1 MQMLRNLTLTGKQIV
16 VLSVMAFITLLI
28 GLFGVQSVR
37 TGEHLAHLASR
48 QEHIALKAETANR
61 LITAVV
67 MDSRGIYMSATKP
80 EMERF
85 AAPLLVNIGK
95 LEETVKDWRSLTVG
109 SEQAEFDKVSALIAD
124 FAKFRRELVRL
135 AREVGLPE
143 ARSFGDNDANRQ
155 NRQALNA
162 EIDRLTAKADA
173 AGDQQSAALET
184 YFAERVVIFI
194 VLIVLAITLGFT
206 VGLLMVRRQIISP
219 LKQLTDR
226 MVAMGDGTLD
236 QQIHDGGRRD
246 EIGAMLRSIE
256 GFRLGLLRSQEL
268 ARQQREAAEAEERRR
283 LTTDRATHSFTGTI
297 DAILVNLGK
306 ASDRANDIARTMRD
320 YADQTAQQSQLVAGT
335 ARQASANVQTV
346 ATAAEELSASIAEIG
361 RQVEQSATT
370 AERAVHEA
378 QRTDAIVQN
387 LVQSAHHIGEV
398 VTIINQIAGQ
408 TNLLAL
414 NATIEA
420 ARAGDAGKGFAVVA
434 SEVKAL
440 ANQTAR
446 ATEDIS
452 QQVTQIRQASD
463 EAAKAIHGIGEI
475 IAEVSSIA
483 GAIASAVE
491 EQGAATSEIAR
502 NVQEAARGS
511 ELMTNTI
518 GTMAKAALETGS
530 AAEMMLE
537 SAGELRVASQN
548 IEESVVTYVQEVKQ
562 AA

>member
-1 MQMLRNLTLTGKQIV
+1 MQMFRNLTLTGKQV
-16 VLSVMAFITLLI
+16 LVLSVMALITLLI

-37 TGEHLAHLASR
+37 TGEHLASLASR
-48 QEHIALKAETANR
+48 YQQIALKAESANR

-67 MDSRGIYMSATKP
+67 MDSRGIYMSATP
-80 EMERF
+80 TEMERF
-85 AAPLLVNIGK
+85 AAPLLSNLVK
-95 LEETVKDWRSLTVG
+95 LEQTVG
-109 SEQAEFDKVSALIAD
+109 EWRDLIDPAERADFNKVSVLIAD
-124 FAKFRRELVRL
+124 YAKFRRELVRL
-135 AREVGLPE
+135 GREVAIPE
-143 ARSFGDNDANRQ
+143 ARAFGDNDANRQ

-162 EIDRLTAKADA
+162 EIDRLSAKGEADGHRKLA
-173 AGDQQSAALET
+173 ELEEYFAQRIVIFAALI
-184 YFAERVVIFI
+184 A
-194 VLIVLAITLGFT
+194 LAIGAGFT

-219 LKQLTDR
+219 LKALTDR
-226 MVAMGDGTLD
+226 MGAMSDGTLD
-236 QQIHDGGRRD
+236 QPIEDGGRRD

-256 GFRLGLLRSQEL
+256 GFRVGLLRSQEL

-283 LTTDRATHSFTGTI
+283 QTTDRATHSFTGNI

-306 ASDRANDIARTMRD
+306 ASERANGIARTMRD
-320 YADQTAQQSQLVAGT
+320 YADHTAQQSQLVAGT

-361 RQVEQSATT
+361 RQVEQSAATT
-370 AERAVHEA
+370 YRAVREAER
-378 QRTDAIVQN
+378 TDKIVQN

-446 ATEDIS
+446 ATEDIG
-452 QQVTQIRQASD
+452 QQVMQIRAASD
-463 EAAKAIHGIGEI
+463 EAAKAIQGIGEI
-475 IAEVSSIA
+475 ITEVSTIA

-491 EQGAATSEIAR
+491 QQGAATSEIAR
-502 NVQEAARGS
+502 NVQEAARGA
-511 ELMTNTI
+511 ELMTDTI

-537 SAGELRVASQN
+537 SAGELQAASVGIQQ
-548 IEESVVTYVQEVKQ
+548 SVGTYVQEVKL

>member
-1 MQMLRNLTLTGKQIV
+1 MQMFRNLTLTGKQV
-16 VLSVMAFITLLI
+16 LVLSVMALVTLFI

-37 TGEHLAHLASR
+37 TGEHLASLANR
-48 QEHIALKAETANR
+48 YQRVALQAETANR

-67 MDSRGIYMSATKP
+67 MDSRGIYMSTAP
-80 EMERF
+80 AEMERF
-85 AAPLLVNIGK
+85 APALLGNLVK
-95 LEETVKDWRSLTVG
+95 LEQTVQEWRDLIDP
-109 SEQAEFDKVSALIAD
+109 AERADFNKASALIAE

-135 AREVGLPE
+135 GREVSIPE
-143 ARSFGDNDANRQ
+143 ARAFGDNEANRR

-162 EIDRLTAKADA
+162 EVDRLSEKAEADGHRTLA
-173 AGDQQSAALET
+173 ELEAYFAQRIVIFAALI
-184 YFAERVVIFI
+184 A
-194 VLIVLAITLGFT
+194 LAIGAGFT

-219 LKQLTDR
+219 LKALTDR
-226 MVAMGDGTLD
+226 MGAMSDGTLD
-236 QQIHDGGRRD
+236 QPIEDGGRRD

-256 GFRLGLLRSQEL
+256 GFRVGLLRSQEL
-268 ARQQREAAEAEERRR
+268 ARKQREAAEAEERRR
-283 LTTDRATHSFTGTI
+283 QMTDRATHSFTGNI

-306 ASDRANDIARTMRD
+306 ASERANGIARTMRD
-320 YADQTAQQSQLVAGT
+320 YADHTAQQSQLVAGT

-361 RQVEQSATT
+361 RQVEQSAATT
-370 AERAVHEA
+370 YRAVQEAER
-378 QRTDAIVQN
+378 TDKIVQN

-446 ATEDIS
+446 ATEDIG
-452 QQVTQIRQASD
+452 QQVTQIRAASD

-475 IAEVSSIA
+475 ITEVSTIA

-491 EQGAATSEIAR
+491 QQGAATSEIAR
-502 NVQEAARGS
+502 NVQEAARGA
-511 ELMTNTI
+511 ELMTDTI

-537 SAGELRVASQN
+537 SAGELQAASVGIQK
-548 IEESVVTYVQEVKQ
+548 SVGTYVQEVKL

>member
-1 MQMLRNLTLTGKQIV
+1 MQMFRNLTLTGKQV
-16 VLSVMAFITLLI
+16 LVLSVMALITLFI

-37 TGEHLAHLASR
+37 TGEHLASLASR
-48 QEHIALKAETANR
+48 NQEIALKAETANR

-67 MDSRGIYMSATKP
+67 MDSRGIYMSASKP

-85 AAPLLVNIGK
+85 AAPLLGNLVK
-95 LEETVKDWRSLTVG
+95 LEQTVAEWRDLIDP
-109 SEQAEFDKVSALIAD
+109 ADRADFNKVSALIAD
-124 FAKFRRELVRL
+124 FAKFRRELVRIGRDV
-135 AREVGLPE
+135 AIPE
-143 ARSFGDNDANRQ
+143 ARTFGDNDVNRQ

-162 EIDRLTAKADA
+162 EVDRLSEKGEADGHRKLA
-173 AGDQQSAALET
+173 ELEE
-184 YFAERVVIFI
+184 YFAQRIVIFAA
-194 VLIVLAITLGFT
+194 LIVLAIGAGFT
-206 VGLLMVRRQIISP
+206 VGLLMVRRQIINP
-219 LKQLTDR
+219 LKALTDR
-226 MVAMGDGTLD
+226 MGTMSDGSLD
-236 QQIHDGGRRD
+236 KPIEDGGRRD

-256 GFRLGLLRSQEL
+256 GFRIGLLRSQEL

-283 LTTDRATHSFTGTI
+283 QTTDRATNSFTGNI

-306 ASDRANDIARTMRD
+306 ASDRANGIARTMRD
-320 YADQTAQQSQLVAGT
+320 YADHTAQQSQLVAGT

-370 AERAVHEA
+370 TDRAVREA
-378 QRTDAIVQN
+378 QRTDKIVQN

-446 ATEDIS
+446 ATEDIGV
-452 QQVTQIRQASD
+452 QVAQIRAASD
-463 EAAKAIHGIGEI
+463 EAAQAIHGIGEI
-475 IAEVSSIA
+475 ITEVSTIA

-491 EQGAATSEIAR
+491 QQGAATSEIAR
-502 NVQEAARGS
+502 NVQEAARGA
-511 ELMTNTI
+511 ELMTDTI
-518 GTMAKAALETGS
+518 GTMAKAAQETGS

-537 SAGELRVASQN
+537 SAGELQAASAGIQN
-548 IEESVVTYVQEVKQ
+548 SVGTYVQEVKM